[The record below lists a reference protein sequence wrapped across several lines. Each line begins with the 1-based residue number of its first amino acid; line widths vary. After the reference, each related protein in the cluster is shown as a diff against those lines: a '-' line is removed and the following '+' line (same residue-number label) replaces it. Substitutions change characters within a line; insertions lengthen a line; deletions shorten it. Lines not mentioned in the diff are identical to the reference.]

1 MKQPRAVSLL
11 AASFAASYG
20 LAVAL
25 PANGADSDAEFV
37 KKAASAGMME
47 VELGKHAQAHAEN
60 ADVRAFGK
68 RMADDHTKAGREL
81 EQVAKSEG
89 IAVPKTMSDDD
100 RKAVEDLSTK
110 RGKEFDDDYID
121 DMVDGHE
128 HVVAA
133 FREQAAEGKT
143 AIDLFAQKTLPT
155 LEAHLAQAK
164 AVEDKVDAMDDDD
177 DNAST
182 RPRDVPPVGT
192 QPRGEAGALK
202 EHLPGTQLP

>member
-1 MKQPRAVSLL
+1 MTRPATVSLL
-11 AASFAASYG
+11 AASFG

-25 PANGADSDAEFV
+25 PAYAADSDAEFV

-68 RMADDHTKAGREL
+68 RMVDDHSKAGREL

-89 IAVPKTMSDDD
+89 IAVPKTLSEDD
-100 RKAVEDLSTK
+100 RKEVEELGAK
-110 RGKEFDDDYID
+110 RGAEFDDDYMD

-128 HVVAA
+128 HVIDA

-143 AIDLFAQKTLPT
+143 AIDLFAKKTLPT

-164 AVEDKVDAMDDDD
+164 AVKQKVDDLDDDD
-177 DNAST
+177 DDAAS
-182 RPRDVPPVGT
+182 RPRDLPAVGS
-192 QPRGEAGALK
+192 QPRGEPGALK
-202 EHLPGTQLP
+202 ESLPGTQLP

>member
-1 MKQPRAVSLL
+1 MKRPATVSLL
-11 AASFAASYG
+11 AASFG
-20 LAVAL
+20 FAVAL
-25 PANGADSDAEFV
+25 PAYAVDSDAEFV

-68 RMADDHTKAGREL
+68 RMVDDHSKAGREL

-89 IAVPKTMSDDD
+89 IAVPKTLSDDD
-100 RKAVEDLSTK
+100 RKEVEELSTK
-110 RGKEFDDDYID
+110 RGAEFDDDYMD

-128 HVVAA
+128 HVIDA

-143 AIDLFAQKTLPT
+143 AIDLFAKKTLPT

-164 AVEDKVDAMDDDD
+164 AVKAKVDDVDDDD
-177 DNAST
+177 DAAS
-182 RPRDVPPVGT
+182 RPRDIPPVGS
-192 QPRGEAGALK
+192 QPRGEPGAMK
-202 EHLPGTQLP
+202 ETLPGTQLP

>member
-1 MKQPRAVSLL
+1 MRRPTTVSLL
-11 AASFAASYG
+11 AASYG

-25 PANGADSDAEFV
+25 PARAADSDAEFV

-47 VELGKHAQAHAEN
+47 VELGKHAAAHAEN

-68 RMADDHTKAGREL
+68 RMADDHSKAGREL

-89 IAVPKTMSDDD
+89 IAVPKTMSDDN
-100 RKAVEDLSTK
+100 RKEVEDLSTK
-110 RGKEFDDDYID
+110 RGAEFDDDYMD

-128 HVVAA
+128 HVVKA

-143 AIDLFAQKTLPT
+143 AVDLFAKKTLPT

-164 AVEDKVDAMDDDD
+164 AIKGKVDATDDD

-182 RPRDVPPVGT
+182 RPREVPPVGT
-192 QPRGEAGALK
+192 GPRGEPGAMK